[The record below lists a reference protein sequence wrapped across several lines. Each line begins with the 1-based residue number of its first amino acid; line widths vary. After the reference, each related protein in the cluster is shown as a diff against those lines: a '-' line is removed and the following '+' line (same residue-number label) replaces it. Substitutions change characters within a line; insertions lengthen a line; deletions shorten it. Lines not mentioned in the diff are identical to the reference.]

1 MEYYSAIKRNKYEPA
16 ELRWM
21 NLEPIIV
28 KENKHYMLTH
38 IYGIRKNE
46 PIYRKRME
54 TETWRTGLWTQ
65 WGKERVG

>member
-28 KENKHYMLTH
+28 KENKHYMLIH
-38 IYGIRKNE
+38 VFGIQKNGTDE
-46 PIYRKRME
+46 SLCRAGIEM
-54 TETWRTGLWTQ
+54 WM
-65 WGKERVG
+65 